1 MSESIAASVK
11 QFCKI
16 LSAYN
21 VIRIEANYDGS
32 GDSGDLEIY
41 VITCPTA
48 AEVDARFSA
57 TSAPATISC
66 NEKRT
71 TWRQWL
77 PTALND
83 RRGFVT
89 TEKARQ
95 FEDNLFDLLPNGWEI
110 NEGSYGEISI
120 VVSDESI
127 LIEHNERYIE
137 IRHEV
142 TRY

>member
-41 VITCPTA
+41 VITCPTT
-48 AEVDARFSA
+48 AEVDARFRT
-57 TSAPATISC
+57 TSAPALVSYDD
-66 NEKRT
+66 KRT

-83 RRGFVT
+83 HRGLVT
-89 TEKARQ
+89 SEKARR

-110 NEGSYGEISI
+110 EEGSYGEISI
-120 VVSDESI
+120 IVSDESI
-127 LIEHNERYIE
+127 LIEHHERYIE